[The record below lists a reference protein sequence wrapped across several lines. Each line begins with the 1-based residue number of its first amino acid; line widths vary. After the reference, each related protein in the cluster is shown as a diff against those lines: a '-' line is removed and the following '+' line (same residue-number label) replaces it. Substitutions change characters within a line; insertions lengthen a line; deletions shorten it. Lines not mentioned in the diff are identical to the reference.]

1 MLARGR
7 VITSRYGLTAGKMDT
22 ALALFTE
29 ILRES
34 ACSATFPVTAS
45 TIALNPGLAKKYVG
59 KGLELAVHGLQHI
72 DYSRLSLEEQVSHL
86 RLARDIYDKLGIP
99 VRGFRCP
106 YLRWNNDLITAV
118 RDSGFTYDG
127 SQAMVLDVVG
137 GGMMTDAYRRALD
150 FYGAQSANAY
160 PALPDWSDGLVRIP
174 YCLPD
179 DEALVDRLHI
189 TEASVMAEIWLA
201 MLDLIYQTGEL
212 FTLGLHPERTSVC
225 KGALQ
230 ALLTKAHSLS
240 PSVWIAR
247 LDEIASW
254 YLALGKATFDYR
266 QEDNNLYH
274 LSISAPAGATTLLR
288 SLKAL
293 TVTHPWAQGYH
304 TVVENEFIL
313 QSTVRPWIGLSP
325 GSPTSLER
333 FLRHQGYLV
342 EISSEST
349 AYTYYLDRNS
359 FNQQD
364 ERALLA
370 DLECE
375 NLPLVRLSRWPNGA
389 RCGLAITGDV
399 DALTIWDYGRRLFY

>member
-1 MLARGR
+1 
-7 VITSRYGLTAGKMDT
+7 
-22 ALALFTE
+22 
-29 ILRES
+29 
-34 ACSATFPVTAS
+34 
-45 TIALNPGLAKKYVG
+45 
-59 KGLELAVHGLQHI
+59 
-72 DYSRLSLEEQVSHL
+72 
-86 RLARDIYDKLGIP
+86 
-99 VRGFRCP
+99 
-106 YLRWNNDLITAV
+106 
-118 RDSGFTYDG
+118 
-127 SQAMVLDVVG
+127 
-137 GGMMTDAYRRALD
+137 
-150 FYGAQSANAY
+150 
-160 PALPDWSDGLVRIP
+160 
-174 YCLPD
+174 
-179 DEALVDRLHI
+179 
-189 TEASVMAEIWLA
+189 

-254 YLALGKATFDYR
+254 YIALGRATFDYR
-266 QEDNNLYH
+266 QENNNLYH
-274 LSISAPAGATTLLR
+274 ISISAPAGATILLR

-304 TVVENEFIL
+304 MVVEKEFIL

-325 GSPTSLER
+325 GSPASLER

-349 AYTYYLDRNS
+349 AYTYYLDRKS
-359 FNQQD
+359 FNQLD

-370 DLECE
+370 DLGCE